1 MDEFYRA
8 KEDDTQ
14 VYHRV
19 CAGESDDIDEHTNAS
34 MAAAPAGMAQALSAL
49 KCTGDTPSEWRR
61 RRQDY
66 IKKFT
71 KAKKCLQ
78 RRLTTMKKYSATN
91 PTERSRRVA
100 HIHPIQYAYAYG
112 KGCLKKFASPAH
124 QEAFKQSVNDLIRK
138 VAAGEKSRNVSGYFS
153 PEGIIDIDESIIRG
167 DNPGVRDILAERLPR
182 NSKELDR
189 GTIHSQAEIA
199 ADWAADA
206 RQIADKWNKTAVD
219 AAALLHR
226 KRATMSKNAA
236 DKMGERIKQIQRDAD
251 RLRGEAELAVREA
264 ESLRIEAASKQNLR
278 ELSGKPSVLT
288 TREQA
293 RAAIASGAVPMS
305 GWGRKQTRK
314 TRRKHRKQKTKKN

>member
-34 MAAAPAGMAQALSAL
+34 MASAPTGMARALSAL
-49 KCTGDTPSEWRR
+49 ECRGETPSEWRKK
-61 RRQDY
+61 RQEY

-91 PTERSRRVA
+91 EIGRSRRVA

-153 PEGIIDIDESIIRG
+153 PSGRIDIDESIMRGNNPSIRE
-167 DNPGVRDILAERLPR
+167 ILMERIPYNR
-182 NSKELDR
+182 KELNR
-189 GTIHSQAEIA
+189 STIHGQAEIA

-219 AAALLHR
+219 AAALLHQT
-226 KRATMSKNAA
+226 RATMSKIEIE
-236 DKMGERIKQIQRDAD
+236 KMAERIKQIRRDAD
-251 RLRGEAELAVREA
+251 RLRGEAELAAREA
-264 ESLRIEAASKQNLR
+264 ESLRIEAAAKRNIR
-278 ELSGKPSVLT
+278 NLSGKTSALT
-288 TREQA
+288 TRAQE
-293 RAAIASGAVPMS
+293 RAAAFASEPPSAMS
-305 GWGRKQTRK
+305 GWGRKRGRK
-314 TRRKHRKQKTKKN
+314 TRRKHKTKKN